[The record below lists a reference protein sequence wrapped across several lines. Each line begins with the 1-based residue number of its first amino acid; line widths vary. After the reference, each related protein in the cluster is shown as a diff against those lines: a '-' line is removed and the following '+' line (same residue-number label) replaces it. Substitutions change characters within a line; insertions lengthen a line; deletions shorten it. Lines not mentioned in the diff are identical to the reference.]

1 MGQNAGVIGPNH
13 IAPEPPPPLDSTPRQ
28 DGFRMPAE
36 FEPHAGCWMLWPT
49 RPDLWRAGAVPA
61 QQAFAA
67 VAQTIARFEPVTMG
81 VPPGHLESARRLL
94 PEPVRLVE
102 MAYDDAWMRDV
113 GPTFVVNGQGEK
125 RGVDWRFN
133 AWGGLY
139 NIWTADDTVAGQVLA
154 LAGAG
159 RYRAGLVM
167 EGGAFHT
174 DGQETLLVTEE
185 CLLNPNR
192 NPELSRAEIEAELG
206 RYLNVSKIIWLGQG
220 VFEDETGGH
229 VDNLCCFVRPGV
241 VALTWPDD
249 PADPQYPI
257 SQAAWQILSRATD
270 AQGRR
275 LAVHKINQPAPLT
288 ITPAESR
295 GIEHRTGS
303 VLRPA
308 QKRLAASY
316 INHYLANGGVIVP
329 TFDDPRD
336 AAALA
341 QLGRLYPEREV
352 VGVYSREILLGGGN
366 IHCITQQEPR

>member
-1 MGQNAGVIGPNH
+1 
-13 IAPEPPPPLDSTPRQ
+13 
-28 DGFRMPAE
+28 
-36 FEPHAGCWMLWPT
+36 
-49 RPDLWRAGAVPA
+49 
-61 QQAFAA
+61 
-67 VAQTIARFEPVTMG
+67 
-81 VPPGHLESARRLL
+81 
-94 PEPVRLVE
+94 
-102 MAYDDAWMRDV
+102 
-113 GPTFVVNGQGEK
+113 
-125 RGVDWRFN
+125 
-133 AWGGLY
+133 
-139 NIWTADDTVAGQVLA
+139 
-154 LAGAG
+154 
-159 RYRAGLVM
+159 
-167 EGGAFHT
+167 
-174 DGQETLLVTEE
+174 
-185 CLLNPNR
+185 
-192 NPELSRAEIEAELG
+192 
-206 RYLNVSKIIWLGQG
+206 VSKIIWLGQG